1 MDSKEKQRLKKF
13 IRQLEQIRGRH
24 TELVSV
30 YVPAGY
36 ELVKIIQHLQQE
48 QGTAENIKS
57 KENRKRVIDSLE
69 RMIRHLRLFK
79 RTPENGL
86 AAFAG
91 NISET
96 ESKVDIEVFSIEPP
110 EPINTRLYRC
120 DQLFVLDILRE
131 MMDTKDIYGLIVLD
145 NREANIGL
153 LKGTA
158 VTEILSMTSGV
169 PGKIKAGG
177 QCLMPGTAVEINK
190 SMKEICSIKRGDVL
204 SSYDFKKKKFIFSE
218 CTDAWR
224 VKKKDILEII
234 TEDGNNIQS
243 SEDHTFFI
251 KGNKQKLAGELT
263 TKDFLLMI
271 KGERLTPIKID
282 KINKLQKEAEMVD
295 IEVKNKN
302 FIANGILVHN
312 SQQRFARL
320 REIAAHEFY
329 KRIGDAGNKEFLNK
343 PEIKGVLIG
352 GPGPTKETF
361 FSGAYLNNEV
371 KKKVL
376 GLKDLSY
383 TGDFGLRELVEKSQD
398 LLAEAEVTK
407 EKKLL
412 ERLFTALAKEPEK
425 VAYGKEEVQQA
436 LEMGAVDM
444 LFLSEDLEDYL
455 IEAFQDLAEKTSTK
469 VEIISLDIQ
478 EGQQLKE
485 LGGFAALLR
494 FRIS

>member
-13 IRQLEQIRGRH
+13 VRQLEVIRGRH

-57 KENRKRVIDSLE
+57 KDNRKRVIDSLE

-79 RTPENGL
+79 ATPKNGL

-91 NISET
+91 NVSET
-96 ESKVDIEVFSIEPP
+96 ESKVDIEIFSIEPP

-120 DQLFVLDILRE
+120 DQTFVLDILKE
-131 MMDTKDIYGLIVLD
+131 MLDVKEMYGLIVLD
-145 NREANIGL
+145 NREGNIGI

-158 VTEILSMTSGV
+158 ITELLTMTSGV

-177 QCLMPGTAVEINK
+177 QSAL
-190 SMKEICSIKRGDVL
+190 
-204 SSYDFKKKKFIFSE
+204 
-218 CTDAWR
+218 
-224 VKKKDILEII
+224 
-234 TEDGNNIQS
+234 
-243 SEDHTFFI
+243 
-251 KGNKQKLAGELT
+251 
-263 TKDFLLMI
+263 
-271 KGERLTPIKID
+271 
-282 KINKLQKEAEMVD
+282 
-295 IEVKNKN
+295 
-302 FIANGILVHN
+302 
-312 SQQRFARL
+312 RFARL
-320 REIAAHEFY
+320 REIAAHDFY
-329 KRIGDAGNKEFLNK
+329 RRIGDASNKEFYNK
-343 PEIKGVLIG
+343 PEIKGILIG

-361 FSGAYLNNEV
+361 FSGNYLNNEV

-376 GLKDLSY
+376 GLKDISY
-383 TGDFGLRELVEKSQD
+383 TGDFGLRDLVERSQD

-425 VAYGKEEVQQA
+425 VAYGKEEVQSA

-444 LFLSEDLEDYL
+444 LFLSEDLEDYI
-455 IEAFQDLAEKTSTK
+455 IEAFQDMAEKTSTK
-469 VEIISLDIQ
+469 VEIISVDIQ

-485 LGGFAALLR
+485 LGGMAAILR